1 MYTPKINRKNTR
13 RTWRLI
19 SVLAIMAMT
28 ACPATQNDEWVNLD
42 GEVTISADLLADF
55 EPGTDL
61 GRLYL
66 AGYAAKEGHPGLHED
81 PLGKP
86 RSLLV
91 SHVIAGVQAPQAQDS
106 LALSFEGLRY
116 PAGVDIALWAWVDR
130 DESAGA
136 LPANL
141 AVNPITEGDWGAK
154 NWVLVEG
161 VEPEVTSNVQLTIND
176 LVRDID
182 FDGQGPY
189 DENGDGAPDDNC
201 EGMVNPDQADQ
212 DGDGVG
218 DVCDVC
224 PDVFDPL
231 QTNLMVPVAVML
243 VMTTVTPP
251 ALFCTSMLWIVAV
264 SMKTV
269 TR

>member
-1 MYTPKINRKNTR
+1 M
-13 RTWRLI
+13 
-19 SVLAIMAMT
+19 
-28 ACPATQNDEWVNLD
+28 
-42 GEVTISADLLADF
+42 
-55 EPGTDL
+55 
-61 GRLYL
+61 
-66 AGYAAKEGHPGLHED
+66 
-81 PLGKP
+81 
-86 RSLLV
+86 
-91 SHVIAGVQAPQAQDS
+91 PQAQDS

-161 VEPEVTSNVQLTIND
+161 GEPEVTANVQLTING

-182 FDGQGPY
+182 FDGRGPY
-189 DENGDGAPDDNC
+189 DENGDGAPDDNS

-212 DGDGVG
+212 DGDGLAMFVMS
-218 DVCDVC
+218 VRMSLIPCKRI
-224 PDVFDPL
+224 
-231 QTNLMVPVAVML
+231 LMVPVAVML
-243 VMTTVTPP
+243 VMTTVTLP